1 MDFNNFLMMGQE
13 IGLMAV
19 FIILFFY
26 DIIAS
31 ERAGKWFLP
40 VTCVLFAIF
49 TLWGFCPVKPE
60 GEAFGGMFISS
71 PVTVLMKN
79 VLNMATLIVFL
90 QTSGWLGQT
99 ELQGRRPEFFLITL
113 ITLLGMY
120 IMISSGNFM
129 MLYIGMETASL
140 PLACLVAYNKHQE
153 RSAEAG
159 VKFVLISALSSA
171 VMLFGLSFLYGA
183 TGSLY
188 FTDMNAAV
196 SGQPLIV
203 LGLVFFFGGLG
214 FKLSL
219 VPFHLWTADVYE
231 GAPTSVTAYL
241 SVVSKGA
248 AAFALLFALYK
259 VFGSVEQVWQNIIW
273 WLSVVTITLG
283 NLFAIRQTDIK
294 RFFAFSSISQ
304 AGYILLG
311 IIAGN
316 AQGLAATVYYV
327 LVYVFSNLAAFA
339 VISAVENATKGNTA
353 IAAFNGLYKIN
364 PKLALAMTFAVF
376 SLGGIPPFAGFF
388 SKFFIFM
395 AAASAEQYLLVFLAL
410 LNTVVSLYYYLL
422 IVKAMFISEP
432 VPDAPMRIRSD
443 VYNRISLLICVAG
456 ILLLGVFGFS
466 FYNVAN
472 RFSFGV

>member
-1 MDFNNFLMMGQE
+1 MDFTNFLMMGQE
-13 IGLMAV
+13 IGLVAV
-19 FIILFFY
+19 FLVLFFY

-31 ERAGKWFLP
+31 ERAKQWFLP
-40 VTCVLFAIF
+40 VTCVLFAVL
-49 TLWGFCPVKPE
+49 TLWGFCPDKPS
-60 GEAFGGMFISS
+60 GEAFGGMFIQS
-71 PVTVLMKN
+71 PITVLMKN
-79 VLNMATLIVFL
+79 VLNIATLIVFL
-90 QTSGWLGQT
+90 QTAGWLGKD
-99 ELQGRRPEFFLITL
+99 ELRGRRFEFFLITL

-140 PLACLVAYNKHQE
+140 PLACLAAYNKHKE

-183 TGSLY
+183 TGSFY
-188 FTDMNAAV
+188 FTDMSTAV
-196 SGQPLIV
+196 SGQPLVII
-203 LGLVFFFGGLG
+203 GLVFFFGGLG

-259 VFGSVEQVWQNIIW
+259 VFGSIEQVWQNIIW
-273 WLSVVTITLG
+273 WLSVITITLG

-316 AQGLAATVYYV
+316 AQGMASTVYYV

-339 VISAVENATKGNTA
+339 VISAVENATKGQTT
-353 IAAFNGLYKIN
+353 IAAFNGLYKNN
-364 PKLALAMTFAVF
+364 PRLSLVMTFAVF

-395 AAASAEQYLLVFLAL
+395 AAASSEQYLLVFIAL

-422 IVKAMFISEP
+422 IVKAMFINEPVSEP
-432 VPDAPMRIRSD
+432 VRIRSD
-443 VYNRISLLICVAG
+443 VYNKISMLTCVVG
-456 ILLLGVFGFS
+456 ILLLGIFGFF
-466 FYNVAN
+466 FYNIADK
-472 RFSFGV
+472 FSFGI